1 MTNKPAGNGFF
12 NRPGKGLIQVTN
24 SLSGIYVGGF
34 ISGIKVYAYADE
46 HAPERKMIL
55 STYFQILQA
64 VVIQHPVIYLLTGSA
79 FAVNGFIL
87 P

>member
-24 SLSGIYVGGF
+24 SSSGIYVGGF
-34 ISGIKVYAYADE
+34 ISGIKVYAYANE

-55 STYFQILQA
+55 GGCTWGWHTKKGNQGLSED
-64 VVIQHPVIYLLTGSA
+64 
-79 FAVNGFIL
+79 
-87 P
+87 